1 MKKRLKQLQFR
12 QNFLLIA
19 TIALFYCLLG
29 IVGLKLAVLPGDVTA
44 VWIPAGV
51 GLGAVLIWG
60 NRIWPGIALGSFG
73 ISVFINPTPI
83 SLAIAAVTAVG
94 NTLTPIWGAALIRRL
109 THTSYPFH
117 RANEVFIFI
126 SCGAIAAQ
134 IISATVGILALCVA
148 QWIDWSNFGQSWLTW
163 WVSNLAGVLIFT
175 PVLLTW
181 HHFLSPIKYP
191 PHKTKTLS
199 YWVNIF
205 RQELRSLRLESWSWF
220 LLFDGVVSLA
230 FWYGYPVEYLMIP
243 LLGWAAFRFSE
254 RWTTL
259 AIALTGLMAIAGTIL
274 NRSSFVRDNLNASL
288 LFLESFIAVISVTT
302 LVLIAVLEERR
313 HALDALK
320 QAKAELE
327 FRVIERTQQLSQANE
342 QLTKQEVHLKEKAE
356 SLAHALR
363 QVKQT
368 QGQLIHNEKMIS
380 LGQLVAGIAHEIN
393 NPVSFIYS
401 NLSPATDYFRD
412 ILDLLSLYQE
422 KTPEPDSEIVAMEAQ
437 IDLPFVKKDLF
448 KLLNSMKS
456 GADRIQRI
464 VLSLR
469 NFSRLDE
476 AQLKAVDIHEGL
488 ESTLLI
494 LQHRIQA
501 SESLPPQIEV
511 IKDYSQL
518 PLVECWAGEINQVFM
533 NLLTNAIDA
542 IEAHTPNHSGK
553 IHIQTRELEDEQIQ
567 ITITD
572 NGGGI
577 DPEVQGKIFD
587 PFFTTKSVGQG
598 TGLGLY
604 TSYEMIV
611 QKHHGN
617 LSCRS
622 EPGVSTTF
630 EITLPLRNI
639 SKENSG

>member
-1 MKKRLKQLQFR
+1 MERSPAPVQFR
-12 QNFLLIA
+12 KNLFLIP
-19 TIALFYCLLG
+19 TIALFYCVLGLL
-29 IVGLKLAVLPGDVTA
+29 GLKLAVLPGEVTA

-60 NRIWPGIALGSFG
+60 NRIWPSIALGSFG
-73 ISVFINPTPI
+73 ISVLLSPTPL
-83 SLAIAAVTAVG
+83 SLAVGVVTAVG
-94 NTLTPIWGAALIRRL
+94 NTLTPLWGAALIRRL
-109 THTSYPFH
+109 THTRYPFH
-117 RANEVFIFI
+117 RVNEVFIFVA
-126 SCGAIAAQ
+126 CGAIAAQ
-134 IISATVGILALCVA
+134 TISATVGILALCVA
-148 QWIDWSNFGQSWLTW
+148 QWVDWSNFAQSWVTW
-163 WVSNLAGVLIFT
+163 WVSNVAGVLIFT

-181 HHFLSPIKYP
+181 HHFFSQSWQQRKG
-191 PHKTKTLS
+191 TR
-199 YWVNIF
+199 IF
-205 RQELRSLRLESWSWF
+205 SHLGKIVGQELRSLRLESFSWF

-274 NRSSFVRDNLNASL
+274 NRSSFVRDNLNAAL
-288 LFLESFIAVISVTT
+288 LFLESFIGVISVTT

-313 HALDALK
+313 QALEGLK

-327 FRVIERTQQLSQANE
+327 YRVIERTQELSQANE
-342 QLTKQEVHLKEKAE
+342 QLMRQEIHLTEKAE
-356 SLAHALR
+356 SLANALR

-401 NLSPATDYFRD
+401 NLSPATDYFQD

-422 KTPEPDSEIVAMEAQ
+422 KYQDPDPEIVKLESQ
-437 IDLPFVKKDLF
+437 IDLPFIKKDLF

-469 NFSRLDE
+469 NFSRLDQ

-494 LQHRIQA
+494 LQHRIQG

-511 IKDYSQL
+511 IKDYSPL
-518 PLVECWAGEINQVFM
+518 PPVECLAGELNQVFM
-533 NLLTNAIDA
+533 NLLSNAIDA
-542 IEAHTPNHSGK
+542 IEAHAPANSGR
-553 IHIQTRELEDEQIQ
+553 IHIQTLELEDEQIQ
-567 ITITD
+567 IAITD

-577 DPEVQGKIFD
+577 PPAVQNKIFD
-587 PFFTTKSVGQG
+587 PFFTTKPVGQG

-604 TSYEMIV
+604 ISYEMIV
-611 QKHHGN
+611 QKHHGT
-617 LSCRS
+617 LICRS

-630 EITLPLRNI
+630 EITLPLRNT
-639 SKENSG
+639 SDSNLE

>member
-1 MKKRLKQLQFR
+1 MKRRLGQLQFR
-12 QNFLLIA
+12 QNVRLIPA
-19 TIALFYCLLG
+19 IALFYCVFG
-29 IVGLKLAVLPGDVTA
+29 ILGLKLAVLPGDVTA

-60 NRIWPGIALGSFG
+60 NQIWPGIALGSFG
-73 ISVFINPTPI
+73 ISVLLSPSPL
-83 SLAIAAVTAVG
+83 SLAIGAVTAVG
-94 NTLTPIWGAALIRRL
+94 NTLTPLWGAALIRRF
-109 THTSYPFH
+109 THTRYPFH
-117 RANEVFIFI
+117 RANEVFIFVA
-126 SCGAIAAQ
+126 CGAIASQ
-134 IISATVGILALCVA
+134 IISATIGILALCVA
-148 QWIDWSNFGQSWLTW
+148 QWVDWSNFAQSWVTW
-163 WVSNLAGVLIFT
+163 WVSNVAGVLIFT

-181 HHFLSPIKYP
+181 HHFLSQSWQQRKG
-191 PHKTKTLS
+191 TR
-199 YWVNIF
+199 IF
-205 RQELRSLRLESWSWF
+205 SHLGKIVGQELRSLRLESFSWF

-274 NRSSFVRDNLNASL
+274 NRSSFVQDNLNASL
-288 LFLESFIAVISVTT
+288 LFLESFIGVISVTT
-302 LVLIAVLEERR
+302 LVLIAVLKERR
-313 HALDALK
+313 HALEGLK

-327 FRVIERTQQLSQANE
+327 YRVIERTQQLSEANE
-342 QLTKQEVHLKEKAE
+342 QLKKQEVHLKEKAE
-356 SLAHALR
+356 SLATALR
-363 QVKQT
+363 QVQRT

-422 KTPEPDSEIVAMEAQ
+422 KSQEPDPEIVEMETQ

-469 NFSRLDE
+469 NFSRLDQ

-494 LQHRIQA
+494 LQHRIQG

-511 IKDYSQL
+511 IKDYSPL
-518 PLVECWAGEINQVFM
+518 PPVECLAGELNQVFM
-533 NLLTNAIDA
+533 NLLSNAIDA
-542 IEAHTPNHSGK
+542 IEANVPPNSGR
-553 IHIQTRELEDEQIQ
+553 IHIQTRELEGEQIQ

-577 DPEVQGKIFD
+577 PPSVQNQIFD
-587 PFFTTKSVGQG
+587 PFFTTKPVGQG

-604 TSYEMIV
+604 ISYEMIV
-611 QKHHGN
+611 QKHHGT
-617 LSCRS
+617 LTCHS

-630 EITLPLRNI
+630 EITLPLRNT
-639 SKENSG
+639 SDGNLE

>member
-1 MKKRLKQLQFR
+1 MKRRLNPLQFR
-12 QNFLLIA
+12 QNVLLIA
-19 TIALFYCLLG
+19 PVALFYCVLG
-29 IVGLKLAVLPGDVTA
+29 ILGLKLAVLPGDVTA

-60 NRIWPGIALGSFG
+60 NQIWPGIALGSFA

-94 NTLTPIWGAALIRRL
+94 NTLTPIFGAALIRHL
-109 THTSYPFH
+109 THTWYPFH
-117 RANEVFIFI
+117 RANEVFIFV

-134 IISATVGILALCVA
+134 MISATVGILALCVA

-181 HHFLSPIKYP
+181 YHFLSPIWQPKNQ
-191 PHKTKTLS
+191 TGI
-199 YWVNIF
+199 IF
-205 RQELRSLRLESWSWF
+205 NLAKILAQELRVLRLESWSWF
-220 LLFDGVVSLA
+220 LLFNGVVSLA

-302 LVLIAVLEERR
+302 LVLIAVLQERR

-327 FRVIERTQQLSQANE
+327 FRVIERTQQLSNANE
-342 QLTKQEVHLKEKAE
+342 QLTKQEIHLKEKAE
-356 SLAHALR
+356 SLATALR

-368 QGQLIHNEKMIS
+368 QGQLIHNEKMSS

-422 KTPEPDSEIVAMEAQ
+422 KNPEPDSEIVAMEAQ

-488 ESTLLI
+488 ESSLVI
-494 LQHRIQA
+494 LQHRIQI

-511 IKDYSQL
+511 IKDYSKL
-518 PLVECWAGEINQVFM
+518 PPVECWAGEINQVFM

-542 IEAHTPNHSGK
+542 IEAHAPANSGK
-553 IHIQTRELEDEQIQ
+553 IHIQTQELEGEQIQ

-572 NGGGI
+572 NGCGI

-587 PFFTTKSVGQG
+587 PFFTTKPVGQG

-604 TSYEMIV
+604 ISYETIV
-611 QKHHGN
+611 QKHYGN
-617 LSCRS
+617 LNCRS
-622 EPGVSTTF
+622 ERGVSTTF
-630 EITLPLRNI
+630 EITLPLRNP
-639 SKENSG
+639 SKGNRE

>member
-1 MKKRLKQLQFR
+1 MKRRLDEVQFR
-12 QNFLLIA
+12 ENVLLIGA
-19 TIALFYCLLG
+19 IALFYCVLG
-29 IVGLKLAVLPGDVTA
+29 ILGLKLAVLPGDVTA

-73 ISVFINPTPI
+73 ISVLLNPTPV
-83 SLAIAAVTAVG
+83 SLAVGVVTAVG
-94 NTLTPIWGAALIRRL
+94 NTLTPLWGAGLIRRL
-109 THTSYPFH
+109 THTRYPFH
-117 RANEVFIFI
+117 RANEVFIFVG
-126 SCGAIAAQ
+126 CGAIAAQ
-134 IISATVGILALCVA
+134 TISATVGILALCVA
-148 QWIDWSNFGQSWLTW
+148 QWVEWANFAQSWVTW

-181 HHFLSPIKYP
+181 HHFLSQSWPQRKE
-191 PHKTKTLS
+191 TR
-199 YWVNIF
+199 IF
-205 RQELRSLRLESWSWF
+205 SHLGKIGSQELKSVRLESLSWF
-220 LLFDGVVSLA
+220 LLFYGVVSLA

-274 NRSSFVRDNLNASL
+274 NRSSFVQENLNASL
-288 LFLESFIAVISVTT
+288 LFLESFIGVISVTT
-302 LVLIAVLEERR
+302 LVLIAVLQERR
-313 HALDALK
+313 HALEGLK

-327 FRVIERTQQLSQANE
+327 SRVIERTQQLSQANE
-342 QLTKQEVHLKEKAE
+342 KLTRQEVHLKEKAD
-356 SLAHALR
+356 SLANALR

-401 NLSPATDYFRD
+401 NLSPATDYFQD

-422 KTPEPDSEIVAMEAQ
+422 KYQNPDPEIVELETQ

-464 VLSLR
+464 VFSLR

-476 AQLKAVDIHEGL
+476 AQLKSVDIHAGL

-494 LQHRIQA
+494 LQHRIRT
-501 SESLPPQIEV
+501 SESLPPRIEV

-518 PLVECWAGEINQVFM
+518 PPVECLAGELNQVFM

-542 IEAHTPNHSGK
+542 IEANTPAHSGK
-553 IHIQTRELEDEQIQ
+553 IHIQTRQLEDEQIQ
-567 ITITD
+567 ISITD

-577 DPEVQGKIFD
+577 PPSVQNQIFD
-587 PFFTTKSVGQG
+587 PFFTTKPVGQG

-604 TSYEMIV
+604 ISYEMIV
-611 QKHHGN
+611 QKHHGT
-617 LSCRS
+617 LICRS
-622 EPGVSTTF
+622 EPGVNTTF
-630 EITLPLRNI
+630 EITLPLRHPALGI
-639 SKENSG
+639 